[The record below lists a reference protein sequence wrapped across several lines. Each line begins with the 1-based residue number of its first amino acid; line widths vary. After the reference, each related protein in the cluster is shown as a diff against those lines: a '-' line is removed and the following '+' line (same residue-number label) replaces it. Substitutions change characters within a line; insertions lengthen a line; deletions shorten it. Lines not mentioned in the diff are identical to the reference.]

1 MLVLGRKP
9 GQGIR
14 IGHDITV
21 TICRVRG
28 SLVSLGIAAEG
39 RSVTRIGR
47 RDIDEIRDRDDR
59 DLDRDSGDTRRG
71 QDANGDDASKV
82 RGG

>member
-21 TICRVRG
+21 TVCRVRG

-39 RSVTRIGR
+39 RVVSRIGR
-47 RDIDEIRDRDDR
+47 KDSQEARERDDR
-59 DLDRDSGDTRRG
+59 DLDRDDRDLRRG
-71 QDANGDDASKV
+71 QDADGDDANRI